1 MKTQVPNHD
10 SGWYSN
16 GDSTQRFA
24 GKECNL
30 AIGQVKDSELLDA
43 IDGFGDSVYSECE
56 VDKTLSQG
64 LKTLAWGS
72 SLDTVCMKARIL
84 MDVSMFPKVEQRKIK
99 RTLIKASNQLQ

>member
-1 MKTQVPNHD
+1 MKFDGAISQEIIED
-10 SGWYSN
+10 FGS
-16 GDSTQRFA
+16 
-24 GKECNL
+24 KL